1 MISSRFVYHSN
12 PIRIA
17 VLAVATA
24 LLAGPVTAL
33 AATPDRAAIAREVA
47 NRHDEAVKRL
57 RAWIALPS
65 IAAEGLN
72 SRDGAETMARPASQA
87 GEIGRAPGGQE
98 CVSTGK
104 DQG

>member
-17 VLAVATA
+17 VFAVATA

-47 NRHDEAVKRL
+47 NRHDAAVKRL
-57 RAWIALPS
+57 RDWIALPS
-65 IAAEGLN
+65 IAAEGERKSVLLRKRV
-72 SRDGAETMARPASQA
+72 SESVDTRRRPHIKKNTTQ
-87 GEIGRAPGGQE
+87 IN
-98 CVSTGK
+98 T
-104 DQG
+104 